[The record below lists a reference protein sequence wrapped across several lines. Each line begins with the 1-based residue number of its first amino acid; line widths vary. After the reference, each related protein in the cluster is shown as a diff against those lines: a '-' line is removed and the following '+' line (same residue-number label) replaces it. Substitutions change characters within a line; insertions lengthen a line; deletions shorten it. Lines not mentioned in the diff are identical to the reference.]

1 MAPPLK
7 ELMELQ
13 KQIDESA
20 RAIVKSVRTL
30 VDHRSEYRPVRA
42 ADYPDRDAAF
52 YDGTDKELAAEG
64 VRPLGDFEDAAFSR
78 RHPDKDAFVR
88 LGLSDDGTIGAIW
101 FKLGAA
107 SSVAFQSWLEDGRE
121 LVTVRAG
128 TETAVPNRPEV
139 ATERVGL
146 ETAVRDVV
154 RRHRSR
160 VGAAGALP
168 RLLRGLEDLL
178 AGYADDEAASASFR
192 EQQGL
197 ALFEPMMRKKLGD
210 RYDEEG
216 EPLVQ
221 AIHAHP
227 EWWTGET
234 PKPPQSPAGPV
245 RLMFLASRD
254 DNGRSHVTTAG
265 LMTHGLPE
273 LQMKAVAGHHCRAAR
288 FLMGVVA
295 RKHGRDVPER
305 PLPVGLELAL
315 THADV
320 ALPNEFVALGRYP
333 EVAVERAD
341 PARVRLVLEAFGG
354 NPGLFSMLGGSDPE
368 LLHLLPPADYQG
380 AKDEWLRETCRRLG
394 QDAPAPLSPDALE
407 AQMQAAS
414 RKAKETL
421 GGFRARFR
429 SGLPGD
435 HTLLIKLGLTT
446 TRGGREYVW
455 IKVGEWTPDGVL
467 VGTLETEPRD
477 VPGLKQGQEMRV
489 PERDVFDRAIFSK
502 EQGMVEVALTDIV
515 AQEFGVDL

>member
-13 KQIDESA
+13 KQIDEAA

-42 ADYPDRDAAF
+42 VDYPDRDAAF
-52 YDGTDKELAAEG
+52 YDGAEKELAAEG

-121 LVTVRAG
+121 LVTVRAE

-146 ETAVRDVV
+146 ETAVRDAV

-160 VGAAGALP
+160 VRAAGALP

-178 AGYADDEAASASFR
+178 AGYAD
-192 EQQGL
+192 
-197 ALFEPMMRKKLGD
+197 
-210 RYDEEG
+210 DEEG

-234 PKPPQSPAGPV
+234 PKPV

-254 DNGRSHVTTAG
+254 DSGRSHVTTAG

-273 LQMKAVAGHHCRAAR
+273 LQMKAVAGNHCRAAR

-295 RKHGRDVPER
+295 RKLGRDVPER

-320 ALPNEFVALGRYP
+320 PLPNEFVALGRYP

-354 NPGLFSMLGGSDPE
+354 NPGLFSMLSGSDPE

-380 AKDEWLRETCRRLG
+380 TKDEWLRATCRRLG

-407 AQMQAAS
+407 AEMQAAS
-414 RKAKETL
+414 RKAKATL
-421 GGFRARFR
+421 GGFRARFQ

-446 TRGGREYVW
+446 TRGSREYVW
-455 IKVGEWTPDGVL
+455 IRGGEWTPDG
-467 VGTLETEPRD
+467 GWSAP
-477 VPGLKQGQEMRV
+477 LK
-489 PERDVFDRAIFSK
+489 PSRAMCRASSRARNFEYRKAMCS
-502 EQGMVEVALTDIV
+502 T
-515 AQEFGVDL
+515 AQSSA